1 MKSALITGIN
11 GFTGP
16 YVKRALLQH
25 GLAVYGTSFKKSN
38 DPHILQTD
46 LRIPDSVEHTVN
58 QINPDIVIHLAGST
72 SPALQDI
79 DTVFSANAVC
89 TFNLLKSLHD
99 LRKKPKSIL
108 ICSSAHVY
116 STKNTHDFLE
126 TSPIEPL
133 SYYAK
138 SKLVVESI
146 AKTWEKKL
154 PITIIRPF
162 NYTGP
167 GQTNRYLIP
176 KIIDHYARRKE
187 TIALGNLDI
196 SRDYSDVRTVSE
208 VYAKLAQTAHPG
220 EIFNICSG
228 KSHTLH
234 QIIELMNAIAGYEI
248 DITTSKD
255 HIRPNDIKRICGSN
269 QKLKDTIGTFSEIPL
284 HETLRW
290 MYQHRIAE
298 LESTT

>member
-1 MKSALITGIN
+1 MKNALITGIN

-16 YVKRALLQH
+16 YVKQALLQRSWD
-25 GLAVYGTSFKKSN
+25 VYGTSFKKSN

-58 QINPDIVIHLAGST
+58 QIKPDIVIHLAGST
-72 SPALQDI
+72 SPTVQDI
-79 DTVFSANAVC
+79 DKIFSANAVC
-89 TFNLLKSLHD
+89 TFNLLKSLND
-99 LRKKPKSIL
+99 LRKKPESIL
-108 ICSSAHVY
+108 ICSTAHVY
-116 STKNTHDFLE
+116 STESTHDFLE

-176 KIIDHYARRKE
+176 KIVDHYARRKE

-208 VYAKLAQTAHPG
+208 VYAKLVQAPLPG
-220 EIFNICSG
+220 HVFNMCSG
-228 KSHTLH
+228 KSYTLH

-248 DITTSKD
+248 DVTTSKD

-269 QKLKDTIGTFSEIPL
+269 QKLKDLIGPFSEIPL
-284 HETLRW
+284 HETLQW